1 MTKIQHSLWITIS
14 NLSLFYITY
23 WWLCFWILKT
33 LNHPQSEWCWNL
45 VCPQK
50 KKHIIIINKIPKEA
64 EDINGMHDLLKFSSV
79 YLRYMQMIFIIG
91 NGNLYEQGILLR
103 EQQMITSQ
111 VLLTYFLWY
120 VHNPCLFYRLFC
132 ESTFSS

>member
-1 MTKIQHSLWITIS
+1 MIMFLNSKNSEPSTVRMM
-14 NLSLFYITY
+14 
-23 WWLCFWILKT
+23 LKSSV
-33 LNHPQSEWCWNL
+33 PPE
-45 VCPQK
+45 

-111 VLLTYFLWY
+111 VLLTYFL
-120 VHNPCLFYRLFC
+120 
-132 ESTFSS
+132 